1 MRFIP
6 CIVLQEIA
14 IEFQPHTVLIAEGLY
29 LKLLYTLFELTNQI
43 AQLQV
48 AKYLLINP
56 PGLLINSPGSLINP

>member
-29 LKLLYTLFELTNQI
+29 LKISTYFEVYMSNINLH
-43 AQLQV
+43 AQL
-48 AKYLLINP
+48 KIH
-56 PGLLINSPGSLINP
+56 GL